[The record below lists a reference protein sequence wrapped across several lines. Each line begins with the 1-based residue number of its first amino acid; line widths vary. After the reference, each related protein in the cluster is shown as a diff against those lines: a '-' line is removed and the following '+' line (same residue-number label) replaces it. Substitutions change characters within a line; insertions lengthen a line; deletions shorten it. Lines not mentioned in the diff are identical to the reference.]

1 MDFVQWSVQEG
12 IADVR
17 LERAPVNAIDD
28 RVVEELSAC
37 FRWIAEDAQVRGTV
51 LSGSGKFFSFGF
63 DIPRFLGDSK
73 EAFSSFLTR
82 FTTLYRDLFSH
93 PKPLAGV
100 KTVQVDPTVVPKAD
114 KVKEEYAANQVADIL
129 RNTLKNS
136 NFEIGEAPI
145 GLNEIGFGSSV
156 FAGSVR
162 ILIFLLGERRAQEI
176 LYGARLYSAGET
188 LDLGLIDAVA
198 EEAALR
204 PAAHQ
209 LARTLATRDPAA
221 FRSLK
226 TLLRKPAIDEMI
238 AREPESI
245 REFVEIWYS
254 ERTWKNL
261 QEIKIRG

>member
-93 PKPLAGV
+93 PKPIVAALNGHAVAGGCMLATACDARIMVSG
-100 KTVQVDPTVVPKAD
+100 KA
-114 KVKEEYAANQVADIL
+114 K
-129 RNTLKNS
+129 
-136 NFEIGEAPI
+136 I

-176 LYGARLYSAGET
+176 LYGARLYSAGEA